1 MREER
6 RDRSRA
12 AVIIKQKT
20 MVDADNKEG
29 VRAPMR
35 PRRSEE
41 RGRRYGSAMGARG
54 ERTGTPREAISAK
67 EAAGAKDVVP
77 RTAIDLIRALP
88 DSFSSGRS
96 FLPFLTSPS
105 PRSAMSS
112 FSIARGSLPGPADLV
127 PSWLSY
133 LVLLY
138 VLCLL
143 YVLPLLRPPA
153 SPSTLAARLPPIIIF
168 NSPWC
173 SASATFSLSTRPEH
187 RPVPPPRLPFAVSP
201 FLFKMRGPVKKLRNI
216 ISETEERLLAVPVR
230 AAAAAAAEVLVV
242 SASRFDAQTAG
253 LFGKRTC

>member
-1 MREER
+1 MRGER

-41 RGRRYGSAMGARG
+41 RGRRYGSG

-96 FLPFLTSPS
+96 SPFASLRCPPSALP
-105 PRSAMSS
+105 A
-112 FSIARGSLPGPADLV
+112 V
-127 PSWLSY
+127 PSQ
-133 LVLLY
+133 
-138 VLCLL
+138 
-143 YVLPLLRPPA
+143 PP
-153 SPSTLAARLPPIIIF
+153 
-168 NSPWC
+168 
-173 SASATFSLSTRPEH
+173 
-187 RPVPPPRLPFAVSP
+187 PVPFPRG
-201 FLFKMRGPVKKLRNI
+201 FLI
-216 ISETEERLLAVPVR
+216 
-230 AAAAAAAEVLVV
+230 
-242 SASRFDAQTAG
+242 
-253 LFGKRTC
+253 